1 MSRKAVLI
9 QNICLG
15 ILIWLACLVDLG
27 WSVWTDL
34 RIAPAFLDLAVVAA
48 VLFMKPRW
56 TVFWGGFVGL
66 LVSVIHKEALHTIV
80 PLYATISMLA
90 VLTKPMSHKRATLV
104 ATALRSLLILISL
117 RFGKLWLDMFP
128 STDFISAIT
137 VEHLAQVAFSFLIS
151 VLLCSLFVALNRK
164 TAWA

>member
-1 MSRKAVLI
+1 MIRNL
-9 QNICLG
+9 CLG
-15 ILIWLACLVDLG
+15 ILIWLACLADLG

-48 VLFMKPRW
+48 VLFTKPRL

-66 LVSVIHKEALHTIV
+66 LVCVIHKESLQTII
-80 PLYATISMLA
+80 PLYATISLLA
-90 VLTKPMSHKRATLV
+90 VLTKPLEHKRATMT
-104 ATALRSLLILISL
+104 ATAFRSLLILISL
-117 RFGKLWLDMFP
+117 HFGKLWLDKFP
-128 STDFISAIT
+128 STDFISVIT
-137 VEHLAQVAFSFLIS
+137 VEHLAQVAFSFLVS